1 MLVLLFNIAEF
12 RVLVFLSCRNRIF
25 CIALFLCSAS
35 DPWESKVYRKNHRFL
50 IALDKVQFRNHS
62 FTAGFINSDE
72 KDELASLDQSTKSVH
87 NERLLM
93 LGKGPGG
100 HKTFRLLVET
110 VCLFGD
116 RYSAV
121 CKELEALLPAAVTG
135 KMTCHETYIES
146 AVITNIFSH

>member
-12 RVLVFLSCRNRIF
+12 RVLVFLSCRNRRF

-35 DPWESKVYRKNHRFL
+35 DPWKSEVYRKIHRIL
-50 IALDKVQFRNHS
+50 LALDKVQFRNHS

-72 KDELASLDQSTKSVH
+72 KDELASLDQSTNLVH

-100 HKTFRLLVET
+100 DKTFRLLVET
-110 VCLFGD
+110 VRLFGD
-116 RYSAV
+116 KYSEV
-121 CKELEALLPAAVTG
+121 CKDLEAL
-135 KMTCHETYIES
+135 
-146 AVITNIFSH
+146 